1 MKLDQLKNV
10 LFLDIETVSIRED
23 FDQLNELEQHLWKK
37 KSKKFS
43 TNRNYLEGKPLKDS
57 YIQKAGIFAEFAK
70 VVCITVAY
78 IHIEDNILQR
88 LKVKS
93 FYSHNEEALLREFS
107 MLIDR
112 FYYDP
117 ERHYL
122 SGHNIKE
129 FDIPFLAR
137 RMLIN
142 RIPLPN
148 LFDIRGKKPWQIGY
162 LIDTLEMWRFGDYK
176 NYTSLNLLATALGI
190 PSPKDEMDGSQV
202 SIVYYL
208 EKDLDKI
215 VRYCEK
221 DVITTVQV
229 LLRMYAFEPIS
240 TEKIESLTY
249 FFTGDEEE
257 EQ

>member
-1 MKLDQLKNV
+1 MKLKDLRNI
-10 LFLDIETVSIRED
+10 LFLDIETVSIHEE
-23 FDQLNELEQHLWKK
+23 FEQLSELEQHLWQK
-37 KSKKFS
+37 KSKLFS
-43 TNRNYLEGKPLKDS
+43 RTRDPLEGDALKVS
-57 YIQKAGIFAEFAK
+57 YIEKAGIFAEFAK

-78 IHIEDNILQR
+78 LQADNEELER

-93 FYSHNEEALLREFS
+93 FYSHNEEELLREFAI
-107 MLIDR
+107 LIDR
-112 FYYDP
+112 YYYDP

-202 SIVYYL
+202 SIVYYQ

-229 LLRMYAFEPIS
+229 LLRMSAYEPIA

-249 FFTGDEEE
+249 FYTGDEEE
-257 EQ
+257 E